1 MEDRKGP
8 DLEELYETIMYP
20 ALQAPQF
27 THRREAID
35 KMVNSYIEKLCKY
48 EASEFLDILNHISD
62 EGTEIRLLVF
72 KKGIEYGLKMARNH
86 DIID

>member
-1 MEDRKGP
+1 MEDRNCS
-8 DLEELYETIMYP
+8 DLEELFETIMYP
-20 ALQAPQF
+20 ALQDPQF

-35 KMVNSYIEKLCKY
+35 RMVNSYIKDLCKY

-62 EGTEIRLLVF
+62 EGTEIRLLAF